1 MTGQSRS
8 AKRLQ
13 AMMLVPLLLCTLEY
27 AQGKVVTMVLYIFC
41 YHACDWQGICV
52 CRALFHYEVATSSR
66 EELVWLPPTQRWS
79 GKKSFLVTALIA
91 VFGFFA
97 TGFLEE
103 RWLFKADVIYSKLL
117 NLSESLMGFLV
128 KKLNI
133 LRCLQK
139 RYQKSSIWK

>member
-8 AKRLQ
+8 AMRLQ

-27 AQGKVVTMVLYIFC
+27 AQGKVVTVVLYIFC

-52 CRALFHYEVATSSR
+52 CRALFHYEVATSSC
-66 EELVWLPPTQRWS
+66 EELVWFSPTQRWS
-79 GKKSFLVTALIA
+79 FFGNCPYSSLW
-91 VFGFFA
+91 GFFA
-97 TGFLEE
+97 TGFLEG